1 MGTKKENWCEKKKYR
16 KTVPLVTIRKVKG
29 REKKECV
36 IKRERKRESM
46 CVDKDRTK
54 MKRKERKCTKVR
66 K

>member
-1 MGTKKENWCEKKKYR
+1 
-16 KTVPLVTIRKVKG
+16 VTIRKVKG

-54 MKRKERKCTKVR
+54 MKMKERKGTKVR
-66 K
+66 KLTCE